1 MEIWKDIDGYNGKYQ
16 VSNLGNVRSFSKW
29 SNGKVLKSG
38 RTKGN
43 PHPYKFV
50 VLVNG
55 SRKSKKNEYIHRLV
69 AKSFVENPYGL
80 TEVNHKDGN
89 TLNNNVENLEWCT
102 HSQNMIHASNTGVLC
117 RGQDKWKGKLNPK
130 SKPVLQFTK
139 NGLLVKEWESVNQ
152 IMCKT
157 GIPASSIFK
166 CCNPEKYPHEKSA
179 YGYIWR
185 YKNGKTSYQED
196 SQT

>member
-16 VSNLGNVRSFSKW
+16 VSNFGNVRSFSKW
-29 SNGKVLKSG
+29 SNGKILKG
-38 RTKGN
+38 GKTKGN
-43 PHPYKFV
+43 PRPYKFV

-55 SRKSKKNEYIHRLV
+55 SRKNKKNEYIHRLV

-89 TLNNNVENLEWCT
+89 TLNNNAENLEWCT
-102 HSQNMIHASNTGVLC
+102 HSQNMMHASNIGALSNH
-117 RGQDKWKGKLNPK
+117 RKGKLHPN
-130 SKPVLQFTK
+130 SKPVLQFAKDGTF
-139 NGLLVKEWESVNQ
+139 VREWDSVNQ
-152 IMCKT
+152 IMRET
-157 GIPASSIFK
+157 GIPASYIFK

-185 YKNGKTSYQED
+185 YKNGKTSYQEN
-196 SQT
+196 S